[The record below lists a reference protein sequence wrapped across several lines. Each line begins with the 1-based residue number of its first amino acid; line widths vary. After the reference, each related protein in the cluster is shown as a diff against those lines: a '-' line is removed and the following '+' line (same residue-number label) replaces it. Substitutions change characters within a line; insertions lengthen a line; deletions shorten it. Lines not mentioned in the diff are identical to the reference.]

1 MGLGK
6 TLSVLALI
14 CSSLDARTTR
24 NNGNENRSPSGTLII
39 APKSSRI
46 NHNLGHTRQ
55 LSKANNSKSHS
66 WLARADIKVGKQE
79 GKFSSLVMKADHLT
93 CRHIHKNQVKAA
105 TYHGPKRESY
115 FSDFVDTDIVITTYE
130 TVRSDFTAPDGTRP
144 LHSWPWL
151 RIVLDEGK

>member
-24 NNGNENRSPSGTLII
+24 NIGNESRSPLGTLII

-46 NHNLGHTRQ
+46 HHNLGHTRQ
-55 LSKANNSKSHS
+55 SSNANYLKSHS

-79 GKFSSLVMKADHLT
+79 GKLWGLVMKADHLT
-93 CRHIHKNQVKAA
+93 CRHIHKNQIKAA
-105 TYHGPKRESY
+105 IYHGPKRESC
-115 FSDFVDTDIVITTYE
+115 FSDFVDTDIIITTYE
-130 TVRSDFTAPDGTRP
+130 TVRSDFAAPDGTRP
-144 LHSWPWL
+144 LHSRPWL